1 MTTLEIFLLAIS
13 ACSLIALYLV
23 MQRSVPS
30 SVVQDNVLELAKLKS
45 ELGHVHETV
54 GVYRANMEQLRKDRE
69 EIQLKLTV
77 ADNNAM
83 QQREDFEKLLHQKKS
98 SEVRVGQL
106 SEQVVSLIDGFD
118 YDSKQMRFIGSPID
132 YVVFGEDMIT
142 FLEVKSGGSQLSAK
156 QRHLRELVN
165 SGKVEWK
172 TVRLTEKGLKK

>member
-13 ACSLIALYLV
+13 ICSTIALYLV

-30 SVVQDNVLELAKLKS
+30 SVVNDNVLELVRLKN
-45 ELGHVHETV
+45 ELSHVHETV
-54 GVYRANMEQLRKDRE
+54 GVYRANMEVLRRDNEKLE
-69 EIQLKLTV
+69 LGIHNIQ
-77 ADNNAM
+77 ADLGSANANY
-83 QQREDFEKLLHQKKS
+83 DSLLHQKKS
-98 SEVRVGQL
+98 SEVRTGQL
-106 SEQVVSLIDGFD
+106 TEHLVGLLDGFD
-118 YDSKQMRFIGSPID
+118 YDSKQMRFIGSPVD

>member
-1 MTTLEIFLLAIS
+1 MTTTEIALLSVTI
-13 ACSLIALYLV
+13 CSLLALYLV

-30 SVVQDNVLELAKLKS
+30 SVVQDNVLELAKLKT

-54 GVYRANMEQLRKDRE
+54 GVYRANMQTLQKDAQDAAFRAMTWEQEAK
-69 EIQLKLTV
+69 KL
-77 ADNNAM
+77 
-83 QQREDFEKLLHQKKS
+83 QFESKS
-98 SEVRVGQL
+98 SQVRTGQL
-106 SEQVVSLIDGFD
+106 TEHLVGLLDGFD

-156 QRHLRELVN
+156 QRHLRDLVN

>member
-1 MTTLEIFLLAIS
+1 MTTTEIALLSVTI
-13 ACSLIALYLV
+13 CSLIALYLV

-30 SVVQDNVLELAKLKS
+30 SVVQDNVLELAKLKH
-45 ELGHVHETV
+45 ELSHVHETV
-54 GVYRANMEQLRKDRE
+54 GAYRANMEVLRSNNE
-69 EIQLKLTV
+69 KLELNIHNLQTDLES
-77 ADNNAM
+77 AHANYDS
-83 QQREDFEKLLHQKKS
+83 LLHQKKS